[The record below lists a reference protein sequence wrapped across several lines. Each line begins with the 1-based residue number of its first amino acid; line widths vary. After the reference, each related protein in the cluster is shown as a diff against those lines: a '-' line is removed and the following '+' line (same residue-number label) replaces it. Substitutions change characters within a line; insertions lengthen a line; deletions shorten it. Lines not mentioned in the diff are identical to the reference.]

1 MLTTIQ
7 FQLET
12 HRESAETIP
21 LEDLQSRPKPSAFPT
36 KSIKKSKP
44 SKMVI
49 SQTVVYKE
57 KEKPPT
63 AKRESPQEKQN
74 THQKDATDTSPTQDE
89 ETAES
94 GQEILPASG
103 EGTQKN
109 VHVSEQRVGEE
120 PVVKINKITD
130 DVTSKSEE
138 GGKTGKEKKMEKEE
152 NREEKQQKEE
162 EKKIE
167 APKGRS
173 I

>member
-12 HRESAETIP
+12 HRQSAETIP

-44 SKMVI
+44 SKIVI

-74 THQKDATDTSPTQDE
+74 TDQKEAMDTSPTKDE
-89 ETAES
+89 ETVES

-103 EGTQKN
+103 EGTEKN

-152 NREEKQQKEE
+152 KREEKQQKEE